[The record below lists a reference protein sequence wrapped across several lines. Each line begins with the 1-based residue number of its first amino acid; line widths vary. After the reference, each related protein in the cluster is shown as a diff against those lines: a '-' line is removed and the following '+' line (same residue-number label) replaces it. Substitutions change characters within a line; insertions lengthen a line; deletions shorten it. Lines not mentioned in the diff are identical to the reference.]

1 MLRNPTTNCGEVEA
15 TPVPVVLNFSE
26 RFGHVASGTPDKRPK
41 TNPVVNFHIDPR
53 TRNLVVQPVF
63 HMYGTGERHPTGAPA
78 VRTNSTNSGSK
89 TIFPLLQYSFLLIR
103 ADPVLKPARQWSSI
117 VSYPRVRDRRTSS
130 DRGNS

>member
-1 MLRNPTTNCGEVEA
+1 MLHNPTTNCGEVEA

-63 HMYGTGERHPTGAPA
+63 HMYGTGERHPTEATA
-78 VRTNSTNSGSK
+78 NRGSK
-89 TIFPLLQYSFLLIR
+89 TNSSHGTSFPPILYRFPLI
-103 ADPVLKPARQWSSI
+103 P
-117 VSYPRVRDRRTSS
+117 
-130 DRGNS
+130 